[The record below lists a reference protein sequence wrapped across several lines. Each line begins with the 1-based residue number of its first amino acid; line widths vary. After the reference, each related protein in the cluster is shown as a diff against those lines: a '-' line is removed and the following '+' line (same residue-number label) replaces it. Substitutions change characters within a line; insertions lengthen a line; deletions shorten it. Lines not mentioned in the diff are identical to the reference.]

1 MKKYRFK
8 ISGQAYE
15 VEVGPFD
22 GVNATVS
29 VNGTPYEVEI
39 EGGDT
44 LKSKTPVL
52 ARKPV
57 VNQPGE
63 GEIKKTASGVTHKL
77 TSPLPG
83 SIFKVLVNVGDSVN
97 EGDCLLTMEAM
108 KMENN
113 VMADKAGVIQA
124 IKVKVGDTVL
134 QGDTLVE
141 IA

>member
-1 MKKYRFK
+1 MKKYNFK
-8 ISGQAYE
+8 ISGQTYE
-15 VEVGPFD
+15 VEIGSFD
-22 GVNATVS
+22 GVKATVS
-29 VNGTPYEVEI
+29 VNGTPYEVEV
-39 EGGDT
+39 DSDQQ
-44 LKSKTPVL
+44 KSKTPVL

-63 GEIKKTASGVTHKL
+63 GEIKKTATGPAHKL

-83 SIFKVLVNVGDSVN
+83 SIFKILVNVGDTVK

-113 VMADKAGVIQA
+113 VMADKSGVIQS

-134 QGDTLVE
+134 QGDTLIE

>member
-1 MKKYRFK
+1 MKKYKFN
-8 ISGQAYE
+8 ISGQSYE

-22 GVNATVS
+22 GTNATVS

-39 EGGDT
+39 EGDT
-44 LKSKTPVL
+44 QKTKTPVL

-63 GEIKKTASGVTHKL
+63 GEIKKTSTGAIHKL

-83 SIFKVLVNVGDSVN
+83 SISKVLVSAGDAVKA
-97 EGDCLLTMEAM
+97 GDCLLIMEAM

-113 VMADKAGVIQA
+113 VMADKDGVVQS

>member
-1 MKKYRFK
+1 MKKYNFK
-8 ISGQAYE
+8 ISGQTYE
-15 VEVGPFD
+15 VEIGSFD
-22 GVNATVS
+22 GVKATVS
-29 VNGTPYEVEI
+29 VNGTPYEVEVDGEI
-39 EGGDT
+39 Q
-44 LKSKTPVL
+44 KSKTPVL

-63 GEIKKTASGVTHKL
+63 GEIKKTVVTGPAHKL

-83 SIFKVLVNVGDSVN
+83 SIFKIQVNVGDTVK
-97 EGDCLLTMEAM
+97 EGDCLLVMEAM

-113 VMADKAGVIQA
+113 VMADKSGVIHS